1 METAD
6 WLLASWLL
14 SNDPLIGATFKW
26 KVESGKWKE
35 VGEFLSEKNR
45 EKCRICIFKWLAN
58 RAKTPFRKNEY
69 KK

>member
-6 WLLASWLL
+6 WLLACWLL

-35 VGEFLSEKNR
+35 VGEF
-45 EKCRICIFKWLAN
+45 
-58 RAKTPFRKNEY
+58 
-69 KK
+69 